1 MKPCIGIVLVVFL
14 FGTLNL
20 MAQSAQSSPAQP
32 SDEIA
37 ALVMTSCSKCHDTQ
51 RVCKNI
57 GKKNQGEWDT
67 TVTRMIEK
75 GAPLPI
81 EKKDQVI
88 EYLLT
93 ISPGSKPICE

>member
-1 MKPCIGIVLVVFL
+1 MKPCIGIAMAVFL
-14 FGTLNL
+14 FVALSLTTLST
-20 MAQSAQSSPAQP
+20 QSSSAQS
-32 SDEIA
+32 DDGIA

-81 EKKDQVI
+81 ENKDQVI